1 MGTLEVFMKNL
12 KLFIAQLFSFDETLN
27 FQDHMERHKHEFIII
42 RSICIVR
49 FMSDK
54 YFNQIGSPEIKT

>member
-1 MGTLEVFMKNL
+1 MDKLEALMKN
-12 KLFIAQLFSFDETLN
+12 QMGC

-54 YFNQIGSPEIKT
+54 YFNQIGSPEIKTGI